1 MLKKVFALA
10 LALLAALSMT
20 ACGGGSAGQSASNG
34 SSGSGGQTASDSKDP
49 IVVGHYSYLTGPS
62 SLLGQNIT
70 NGVQV
75 AVDKVNEE
83 GGINGRLIE
92 LVTYDE
98 KGSQETAKQVV
109 TKLVEVDKVCAIIA
123 PASSA
128 DLKATMPITEEAG
141 IIQIGSGVSAA
152 LTNIGA
158 EYTFRSGVNG
168 QYINSTLV
176 ETMIE
181 LGVET
186 FAALVV
192 NSEYGES
199 GMAVVEESIQA
210 SNGAISMVAKEYYN
224 GSDVDYS
231 AQIAKLI
238 AADPD
243 AILLYSNTNEAAIA
257 IGQIRSKGYEGY
269 LLGPEGCAS
278 SEIRN
283 VAGDVAEGL
292 VFVAPYVIPDEID
305 EALNDV
311 EKDFLTRY
319 VEKFGEM
326 VVSDT
331 AYRAYDGACL
341 LFEAMK
347 HCEDPSNSQQI
358 RDAFVQIKDFEG
370 IGGTF
375 DYTDLSGD
383 GLFDVRR
390 FAIYNGKNVPLEEY
404 LAEIG

>member
-1 MLKKVFALA
+1 MFKKMLSLVLPS
-10 LALLAALSMT
+10 LLIISLAACSGNT
-20 ACGGGSAGQSASNG
+20 NDSVGGEKSDGGSSN
-34 SSGSGGQTASDSKDP
+34 AP

-75 AVDKVNEE
+75 AVDKINEE
-83 GGINGRLIE
+83 GGIQGRPIE

-128 DLKATMPITEEAG
+128 DLKATMSITEEAG
-141 IIQIGSGVSAA
+141 IIQIGSGVSAS

-158 EYTFRSGVNG
+158 EYTFRSGING
-168 QYINSTLV
+168 DYVNSTLV
-176 ETMIE
+176 QTMID
-181 LGVET
+181 LGVKT

-199 GMAVVEESIQA
+199 GMAVVERSVEEA
-210 SNGAISMVAKEYYN
+210 GNAIAMVAKEYYN
-224 GSDVDYS
+224 STDVDYS

-238 AADPD
+238 AASPD
-243 AILLYSNTNEAAIA
+243 AILLYSNTNEASIA
-257 IGQIRSKGYEGY
+257 IGQVRSRGYEGY
-269 LLGPEGCAS
+269 LMGPEGCAS

-283 VAGDVAEGL
+283 VAGDAAEGL
-292 VFVAPYVIPDEID
+292 LFVSPYVIPDEVD

-319 VEKFGEM
+319 IEKYGEM
-326 VVSDT
+326 VISDT

-347 HCEDPSNSQQI
+347 HCEDPSDPQQI
-358 RDAFVQIKDFEG
+358 RDAFVQIKSFEG

-375 DYTDLSGD
+375 DYTGLSGD
-383 GLFDVRR
+383 GLFTVRT
-390 FAIYNGKNVPLEEY
+390 FAVHNGKNITLEDY
-404 LAEIG
+404 LTDIG

>member
-1 MLKKVFALA
+1 MFKKVLA
-10 LALLAALSMT
+10 LTLVLLMSLSLAA
-20 ACGGGSAGQSASNG
+20 CGENSD
-34 SSGSGGQTASDSKDP
+34 SSGSANESDDQSVSHSEDS
-49 IVVGHYSYLTGPS
+49 IVVGHYSYLTGPL

-70 NGVQV
+70 NGVQI
-75 AVDKVNEE
+75 AVDKINEE
-83 GGINGRLIE
+83 GGINGRPIE

-128 DLKATMPITEEAG
+128 DLKATMSITEEAG
-141 IIQIGSGVSAA
+141 IVQIGSGVSAS

-168 QYINSTLV
+168 EYINFTLV
-176 ETMIE
+176 DTMIE
-181 LGVET
+181 LGIKT

-199 GMAVVEESIQA
+199 GMAVVEESVRE
-210 SNGAISMVAKEYYN
+210 SDGAITMVAKEYYN
-224 GSDVDYS
+224 SNDVDYS

-243 AILLYSNTNEAAIA
+243 AILLYSNTNEASIA
-257 IGQIRSKGYEGY
+257 IGQVKSRGYDGY

-283 VAGDVAEGL
+283 VAGDAAEGL
-292 VFVAPYVIPDEID
+292 IFVAPYVIPDEID
-305 EALNDV
+305 EALNDI

-358 RDAFVQIKDFEG
+358 RDALVQIKGFEG

-383 GLFDVRR
+383 GLFTVRR
-390 FAIYNGKNVPLEEY
+390 FAVHNGKNVLLEDY
-404 LAEIG
+404 LADIR

>member
-1 MLKKVFALA
+1 MFKKMLSLVLSSLLIISLA
-10 LALLAALSMT
+10 
-20 ACGGGSAGQSASNG
+20 ACGGNTNASGGGEKSDGG
-34 SSGSGGQTASDSKDP
+34 SSSAP

-75 AVDKVNEE
+75 AVDKINEE
-83 GGINGRLIE
+83 GGIQGRPIE

-128 DLKATMPITEEAG
+128 DLKATMSITEEAG
-141 IIQIGSGVSAA
+141 IIQIGSGVSAS

-158 EYTFRSGVNG
+158 EYTFRSGING
-168 QYINSTLV
+168 DYVNSTLV
-176 ETMIE
+176 QTMID
-181 LGVET
+181 LGVKT

-199 GMAVVEESIQA
+199 GMAVVERSVEEA
-210 SNGAISMVAKEYYN
+210 GDAIAMVAKEYYN
-224 GSDVDYS
+224 STDVDYS

-238 AADPD
+238 AASPD
-243 AILLYSNTNEAAIA
+243 AILLYSNTNEASIA
-257 IGQIRSKGYEGY
+257 IGQVRSRGYEGY

-283 VAGDVAEGL
+283 VAGDAAEGL
-292 VFVAPYVIPDEID
+292 LFVSPYVIPDEVD

-319 VEKFGEM
+319 IEKYGEM

-347 HCEDPSNSQQI
+347 HCEDPSNPQQI
-358 RDAFVQIKDFEG
+358 RDAFVQIKGFEG

-375 DYTDLSGD
+375 DYTGLSGD
-383 GLFDVRR
+383 GLFTVRT
-390 FAIYNGKNVPLEEY
+390 FAVHNGKNITLEDY
-404 LAEIG
+404 LTDIG

>member
-1 MLKKVFALA
+1 MFKKMLSLVLPSLLIISLA
-10 LALLAALSMT
+10 
-20 ACGGGSAGQSASNG
+20 ACGGNTNDSVGGEKSDGG
-34 SSGSGGQTASDSKDP
+34 SSNAP

-75 AVDKVNEE
+75 AVDKINEE
-83 GGINGRLIE
+83 GGIQGRPIE

-128 DLKATMPITEEAG
+128 DLKATMSITEEAG
-141 IIQIGSGVSAA
+141 IIQIGSGVSAS

-158 EYTFRSGVNG
+158 EYTFRSGING
-168 QYINSTLV
+168 DYVNSTLV
-176 ETMIE
+176 QTMID
-181 LGVET
+181 LGVKT

-199 GMAVVEESIQA
+199 GMAVVERSVEEA
-210 SNGAISMVAKEYYN
+210 GNAIAMVAKEYYN
-224 GSDVDYS
+224 STDVDYS

-238 AADPD
+238 AASPD
-243 AILLYSNTNEAAIA
+243 AILLYSNTNEASIA
-257 IGQIRSKGYEGY
+257 IGQVRSRGYEGY
-269 LLGPEGCAS
+269 LMGPEGCAS

-283 VAGDVAEGL
+283 VAGDAAEGL
-292 VFVAPYVIPDEID
+292 LFVSPYVIPDEVD

-319 VEKFGEM
+319 IEKYGEM
-326 VVSDT
+326 VISDT

-347 HCEDPSNSQQI
+347 HCEDPSDPQQI
-358 RDAFVQIKDFEG
+358 RDAFVQIKGFEG

-375 DYTDLSGD
+375 DYTGLSGD
-383 GLFDVRR
+383 GLFTVRT
-390 FAIYNGKNVPLEEY
+390 FAVHNGKNITLEDY
-404 LAEIG
+404 LTDIG

>member
-1 MLKKVFALA
+1 MLKKVLA
-10 LALLAALSMT
+10 LALTVLMSLSLV
-20 ACGGGSAGQSASNG
+20 ACGGNTDAPANTD
-34 SSGSGGQTASDSKDP
+34 SSSDAAADEP

-70 NGVQV
+70 NGVQI
-75 AVDKVNEE
+75 AVDKVNAE
-83 GGINGRLIE
+83 GGINGRPIE

-123 PASSA
+123 PASSP

-141 IIQIGSGVSAA
+141 IVQIGSGVSAS

-158 EYTFRSGVNG
+158 EYTFRSGING
-168 QYINSTLV
+168 DYVNSTLV
-176 ETMIE
+176 DTMIE
-181 LGVET
+181 LGIKT

-199 GMAVVEESIQA
+199 GMAVVDKSVA
-210 SNGAISMVAKEYYN
+210 AAGGAITMVAKEYYN
-224 GSDVDYS
+224 STDVDYS
-231 AQIAKLI
+231 SQIAKLI

-243 AILLYSNTNEAAIA
+243 AILMYSNTNEASIA
-257 IGQIRSKGYEGY
+257 IGQIKSRGYDGY

-283 VAGDVAEGL
+283 VAGDAAEGL
-292 VFVAPYVIPDEID
+292 IFVSPYVIPDEVE

-319 VEKFGEM
+319 VEKYGEM

-347 HCEDPSNSQQI
+347 NCENPSDPQQI
-358 RDAFVQIKDFEG
+358 RDALVQINDYEG
-370 IGGTF
+370 IGGVF
-375 DYTDLSGD
+375 DYTGLSGD
-383 GLFDVRR
+383 GLFSVRR
-390 FAIYNGKNVPLEEY
+390 FAVHNGKNILLEDY
-404 LAEIG
+404 LAEVG

>member
-1 MLKKVFALA
+1 MFKKMLSLVLPS
-10 LALLAALSMT
+10 LLIISLAACSGNT
-20 ACGGGSAGQSASNG
+20 NDSVGGEKSDGGSSN
-34 SSGSGGQTASDSKDP
+34 AP

-75 AVDKVNEE
+75 AVDKINEE
-83 GGINGRLIE
+83 GGIQGRPIE

-128 DLKATMPITEEAG
+128 DLKATMSITEEAG
-141 IIQIGSGVSAA
+141 IIQIGSGVSAS

-158 EYTFRSGVNG
+158 EYTFRSGING
-168 QYINSTLV
+168 DYVNSTLV
-176 ETMIE
+176 QTMID
-181 LGVET
+181 LGVKT

-199 GMAVVEESIQA
+199 GMAVVERSVEEA
-210 SNGAISMVAKEYYN
+210 GNAIAMVAKEYYN
-224 GSDVDYS
+224 STDVDYS

-238 AADPD
+238 AASPD
-243 AILLYSNTNEAAIA
+243 AILLYSNTNEASIA
-257 IGQIRSKGYEGY
+257 IGQVRSRGYEGY
-269 LLGPEGCAS
+269 LMGPEGCAS

-283 VAGDVAEGL
+283 VAGDAAEGL
-292 VFVAPYVIPDEID
+292 LFVSPYVIPDEVD

-319 VEKFGEM
+319 IEKYGEM
-326 VVSDT
+326 VISDT

-347 HCEDPSNSQQI
+347 HCEDPSDPQQI
-358 RDAFVQIKDFEG
+358 RDAFVQIKGFEG

-375 DYTDLSGD
+375 DYTGLSGD
-383 GLFDVRR
+383 GLFTVRT
-390 FAIYNGKNVPLEEY
+390 FAVHNGKNITLEDY
-404 LAEIG
+404 LTDIG

>member
-1 MLKKVFALA
+1 MLKKVLSLA
-10 LALLAALSMT
+10 LALLISLSLA
-20 ACGGGSAGQSASNG
+20 ACGGNPGSQGESAGSDGQSTPDAG
-34 SSGSGGQTASDSKDP
+34 P
-49 IVVGHYSYLTGPS
+49 IVVGHYSYLTGPT

-123 PASSA
+123 PASSP
-128 DLKATMPITEEAG
+128 DLKATMSITEEAG
-141 IIQIGSGVSAA
+141 IIQIGSGVSAS

-158 EYTFRSGVNG
+158 EYTFRSSVNS
-168 QYINSTLV
+168 QYMNSTLV
-176 ETMIE
+176 DAMIKM
-181 LGVET
+181 GVKT
-186 FAALVV
+186 FGALVV

-199 GMAVVEESIQA
+199 GMAVVEESA
-210 SNGAISMVAKEYYN
+210 KNSNGAITMVAKEYYN
-224 GSDVDYS
+224 STDVDYS

-257 IGQIRSKGYEGY
+257 IGQIKSKGYDGY
-269 LLGPEGCAS
+269 LLGTEGCAS

-283 VAGDVAEGL
+283 VAGAAAEGL
-292 VFVAPYVIPDEID
+292 TFVSPYVIPDEID
-305 EALNDV
+305 EAVNDV

-326 VVSDT
+326 VISDT

-347 HCEDPSNSQQI
+347 HCENPSDPQQI
-358 RDAFVQIKDFEG
+358 RDAFVQINGFEG

-375 DYTDLSGD
+375 NFTDLSGD
-383 GLFDVRR
+383 GLFEARG
-390 FAIYNGKNVPLEEY
+390 FAVHNGKNILLEDY

>member
-1 MLKKVFALA
+1 MLKKVFAFA
-10 LALLAALSMT
+10 LALLTALSMT
-20 ACGGGSAGQSASNG
+20 ACGGESGGQSAS
-34 SSGSGGQTASDSKDP
+34 SGSADQSTSNSKDP

-75 AVDKVNEE
+75 AVDKINEE

-128 DLKATMPITEEAG
+128 DLKATMSITEDAG

-168 QYINSTLV
+168 QYINSSLV
-176 ETMIE
+176 EAMIE

-199 GMAVVEESIQA
+199 GMAVVEESIKA
-210 SNGAISMVAKEYYN
+210 SNGAITMVAKEYYN
-224 GSDVDYS
+224 GTDVDYS

-243 AILLYSNTNEAAIA
+243 AILLYSNTNEASIA
-257 IGQIRSKGYEGY
+257 IGQVRAKGYEGY

-292 VFVAPYVIPDEID
+292 VFVSPYVIPDEID

-383 GLFDVRR
+383 GLFSVRR
-390 FAIYNGKNVPLEEY
+390 FAVHNGKNILLEDY